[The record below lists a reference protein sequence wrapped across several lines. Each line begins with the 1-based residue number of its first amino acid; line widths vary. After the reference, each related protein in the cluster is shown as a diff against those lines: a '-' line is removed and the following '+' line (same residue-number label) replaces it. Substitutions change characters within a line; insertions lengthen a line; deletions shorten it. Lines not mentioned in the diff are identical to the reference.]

1 MLFGLGYAEIIPL
14 PWEGVLRGV
23 CLANHLASTDNL
35 TTSNQETEHIK
46 TQTNVNK
53 ESGPNK
59 QQHTQKPMLRQRT
72 DTAWFSAFYD
82 IRPGNGVGLFLQPGA
97 CLGRWF
103 SKSSTDILV
112 YGMSNQSEFYC
123 SKRRWSWRWWQ
134 PVHMWIIWDD
144 GGDDGDNQYMCES
157 FETMEVTM
165 VTTSICVNHLRRWR
179 WRWWQPVHVWIIWD
193 DGGDDGD
200 NQYMCES
207 FALSPVRLP
216 LPAFNTQPLYGRMPF
231 LLCWF
236 VGWLRGV

>member
-123 SKRRWSWRWWQ
+123 SKRRW
-134 PVHMWIIWDD
+134 
-144 GGDDGDNQYMCES
+144 
-157 FETMEVTM
+157 
-165 VTTSICVNHLRRWR
+165 R
-179 WRWWQPVHVWIIWD
+179 WRWWQPVHVWIICTISSQITTARIQHSTSVRPDALLVVLIRWLVAWRL
-193 DGGDDGD
+193 
-200 NQYMCES
+200 M
-207 FALSPVRLP
+207 ALSVQ
-216 LPAFNTQPLYGRMPF
+216 TDYIMP
-231 LLCWF
+231 
-236 VGWLRGV
+236 

>member
-123 SKRRWSWRWWQ
+123 SKRRW
-134 PVHMWIIWDD
+134 
-144 GGDDGDNQYMCES
+144 
-157 FETMEVTM
+157 
-165 VTTSICVNHLRRWR
+165 R
-179 WRWWQPVHVWIIWD
+179 WRWWQP
-193 DGGDDGD
+193 
-200 NQYMCES
+200 
-207 FALSPVRLP
+207 FALSRVRLP